1 MGGRT
6 VKLGRLLGQ
15 GHSYAEARAIMAGE
29 TLESVEII
37 DNMARALPGLVAS
50 GVIST
55 SELPLLRALIG
66 IVIHGQ
72 PVDLPLDAFFGG
84 SQVAL

>member
-1 MGGRT
+1 MP
-6 VKLGRLLGQ
+6 K
-15 GHSYAEARAIMAGE
+15 RAIMAGE

-55 SELPLLRALIG
+55 SELPLLRALLSALSSTANLSN
-66 IVIHGQ
+66 
-72 PVDLPLDAFFGG
+72 LPLDAFFGG